1 MRSPGPTTRAERACL
16 ARLTEMDAA
25 LARMQLE
32 LPDDAQ
38 PLGEE
43 ARRQVKAWLSR
54 LGEGGADLGALSSA
68 LEEIGGLM
76 DALTARFL
84 LVPWDGHPTPPGRP
98 S

>member
-25 LARMQLE
+25 LARLQLE
-32 LPDDAQ
+32 LPDDAL

-43 ARRQVKAWLSR
+43 ARRRVKVWLSR
-54 LGEGGADLGALSSA
+54 LGEGGADLKSLSSE
-68 LEEIGGLM
+68 LEEIGGLI
-76 DALTARFL
+76 DALTARLL
-84 LVPWDGHPTPPGRP
+84 LVPWGGHPAAPGRP

>member
-1 MRSPGPTTRAERACL
+1 MRSPGPTTRVERACL
-16 ARLTEMDAA
+16 ARLTELDAA

-32 LPDDAQ
+32 LPDDAR

-43 ARRQVKAWLSR
+43 ARRKVKVWLSR
-54 LGEGGADLGALSSA
+54 LGEGGADLGALTSD
-68 LEEIGGLM
+68 LEQIGGLM
-76 DALTARFL
+76 DALTARLL